1 MRRMVLSLLVHNEAG
16 VTSRI
21 SGLFTRR
28 GYNILG
34 ITGGVTENPDVS
46 RVTVEVEGEEDVLE
60 QVTKQLSKLEDVI
73 DMDELTP
80 DSSVVRELILVRV
93 AANEIQRPEV
103 AAVANIFRANV
114 VDVSKESLMIELTGN
129 TRKLDAFLE
138 LLAGYEIIGI
148 ARTGVTG
155 LLRGS
160 AIEKNKR

>member
-28 GYNILG
+28 GYNIIA
-34 ITGGVTENPDVS
+34 ITGGETEKPNIS

-73 DMDELTP
+73 DMAELTP

-103 AAVANIFRANV
+103 VAVANIFRANV

-129 TRKLDAFLE
+129 TRKLEAFLE

-160 AIEKNKR
+160 AIEKHR